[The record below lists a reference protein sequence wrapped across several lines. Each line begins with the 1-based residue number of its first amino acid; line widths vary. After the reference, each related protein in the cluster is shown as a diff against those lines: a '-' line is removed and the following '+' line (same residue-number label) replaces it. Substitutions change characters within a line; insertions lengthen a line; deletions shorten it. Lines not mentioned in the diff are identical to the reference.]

1 MATPKI
7 TPFPSPAQVP
17 ETPHKLPQEVT
28 QGDLSYILATR
39 MEVDRIKAN
48 LAEAEASA
56 KARLEAGAAVEPGA
70 HLATLKEHWRKS
82 TSWRDVAE
90 RVANRLYVDGRGFG
104 YCEGVLKNTKPTRT
118 VTLHV
123 A

>member
-17 ETPHKLPQEVT
+17 ETPHKPPQEIT

-39 MEVDRIKAN
+39 MEVDRLKAN
-48 LAEAEASA
+48 LAEAEESV
-56 KARLEAGAAVEPGA
+56 KSRLEAGASVAYGA
-70 HLATLKEHWRKS
+70 FRARLKENLRRNVAWKS
-82 TSWRDVAE
+82 VVVRL
-90 RVANRLYVDGRGFG
+90 ANRLGLNGEA
-104 YCEGVLKNTKPTRT
+104 YCSNVLGNTKPTR
-118 VTLHV
+118 VVSLHI